1 MKLLPLLAGAS
12 LLLPALACAQVDIS
26 QVWVNPG
33 FYSLHF
39 DRNKGLEDANPG
51 IGIEWPIDKTF
62 SLTAGMFRNSD
73 RDRSHYAGVYV
84 MPFEFHGVKLGAVVG
99 GFDGYQ
105 MTNNGGWFPA
115 LIPTA
120 AIEGRHWGL
129 NIAIIPSIKDKLYG
143 AISFQ
148 LKYRFSDGS
157 SD

>member
-1 MKLLPLLAGAS
+1 MKLPSLLAGAS
-12 LLLPALACAQVDIS
+12 LLLPALASAQVDIS
-26 QVWVNPG
+26 QVWINPG

-39 DRNKGLEDANPG
+39 DRNKGLEDFNPG

-62 SLTAGMFRNSD
+62 SLTAGAFRNSD
-73 RDRSHYAGVYV
+73 RDRSHYIGLYV

-120 AIEGRHWGL
+120 AIEGKNWGL
-129 NIAIIPSIKDKLYG
+129 NIAIIPSIKNRLYG

-148 LKYRFSDGS
+148 LKYRFSDGQ
-157 SD
+157 

>member
-12 LLLPALACAQVDIS
+12 LLLPGLACAQVDIS
-26 QVWVNPG
+26 QVWINPG

-39 DRNKGLEDANPG
+39 DRNKGLEDVNPG
-51 IGIEWPIDKTF
+51 IGFEWPIDKTF
-62 SLTAGMFRNSD
+62 SLTAGAFRNSD
-73 RDRSHYAGVYV
+73 RERSHYAGLYV

-105 MTNNGGWFPA
+105 MTNNGGWFAA

-120 AIEGRHWGL
+120 AIEGKHWGL
-129 NIAIIPSIKDKLYG
+129 NIAIIPSIKNRLYG

-157 SD
+157 D